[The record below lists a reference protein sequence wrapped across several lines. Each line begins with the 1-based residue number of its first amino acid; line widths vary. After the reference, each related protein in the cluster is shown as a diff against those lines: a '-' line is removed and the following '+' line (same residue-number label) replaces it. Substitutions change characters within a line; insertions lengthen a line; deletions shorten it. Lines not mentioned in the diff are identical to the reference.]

1 MQVSYILYFLG
12 DYSVII
18 MLKIIKFVKER
29 FEVMEALKE
38 IQPIKTGL
46 KGEILIPG
54 DKSVSHRS
62 VMFAGL
68 CDSEVK
74 ITNFLHAA
82 DCMSTVNCMR
92 ALGVKVKELD
102 ENTLIV
108 KGNGF
113 HGLQEPQSIIDA
125 GNSGTTL
132 RLMMGIL
139 AGQKFLTTF
148 TGDASLS
155 RRPMGRVI
163 NPLSQMG
170 ANIVGRKE
178 NKLLPITVIP
188 AKESLQGIDYQMP
201 MASAQ
206 VKSAI
211 LLAGMNAEGR
221 TTVTEPYTSRDHTER
236 MLEGFGVKL
245 EKSGTSIT
253 ISKVE
258 KMTAPK
264 EIHVPGDIS
273 SAAFWLVAGSII
285 EDSDIILKDVG
296 INETRTGIIDVLKA
310 MGANI
315 ELLNV
320 RDEVEPIADIRV
332 RYAKLH
338 GTSFGAD
345 IMPRLIDEIPIITVA
360 SMFAEGETII
370 TGAGE
375 LRVKETDRL
384 QVITDE
390 FNKVCP
396 CIKGTQD
403 GLIITGSQ
411 RNNLQKVVC
420 NSHDDHR
427 IAMALAILGASG
439 VGIEIENS
447 ECVNISY
454 PTFYEILTRFE

>member
-1 MQVSYILYFLG
+1 MG
-12 DYSVII
+12 
-18 MLKIIKFVKER
+18 
-29 FEVMEALKE
+29 ALKE

-454 PTFYEILTRFE
+454 PTFYEILTRLNNLQILYR

>member
-1 MQVSYILYFLG
+1 
-12 DYSVII
+12 

-29 FEVMEALKE
+29 FEVMGALKE

-82 DCMSTVNCMR
+82 DCMSTINCMR

-211 LLAGMNAEGR
+211 LLAGMNAEGK

-245 EKSGTSIT
+245 EKYGTSIT

-320 RDEVEPIADIRV
+320 CDEVEPIADIRV

-411 RNNLQKVVC
+411 RNNLQKAVC

>member
-1 MQVSYILYFLG
+1 
-12 DYSVII
+12 

-29 FEVMEALKE
+29 FEVMGALKE

-211 LLAGMNAEGR
+211 LLAGMNAEGK

-403 GLIITGSQ
+403 GLIITGGQ
-411 RNNLQKVVC
+411 RNNLQKAVC

-454 PTFYEILTRFE
+454 PTFYNILTRFE

>member
-1 MQVSYILYFLG
+1 
-12 DYSVII
+12 

-29 FEVMEALKE
+29 FEVMGALKE

-211 LLAGMNAEGR
+211 LLAGMNAEGK

-285 EDSDIILKDVG
+285 EDSDIVLKDVG

-411 RNNLQKVVC
+411 RNNLQKAVC

>member
-1 MQVSYILYFLG
+1 
-12 DYSVII
+12 

-29 FEVMEALKE
+29 FEVMGALKE

-211 LLAGMNAEGR
+211 LLAGMNAEGK

-273 SAAFWLVAGSII
+273 SAAFWLVVGSII

-403 GLIITGSQ
+403 GLIITGGQ
-411 RNNLQKVVC
+411 RNNLQKAVC

>member
-1 MQVSYILYFLG
+1 
-12 DYSVII
+12 
-18 MLKIIKFVKER
+18 
-29 FEVMEALKE
+29 MEHSKT
-38 IQPIKTGL
+38 IQPIKQGL
-46 KGEILIPG
+46 HGEIVIPG

-74 ITNFLHAA
+74 VTNFLHAA

-92 ALGVKVKELD
+92 ALGVEVRELD
-102 ENTLIV
+102 ETTLMV

-113 HGLQEPQSIIDA
+113 HGLREPQHIIDA

-170 ANIVGRKE
+170 AEIVGRNG
-178 NKLLPITVIP
+178 NKLLPITVVST
-188 AKESLQGIDYQMP
+188 KKNLQGISYTMP

-211 LLAGMNAEGR
+211 LLAGMNADGE

-245 EKSGTSIT
+245 KKSGTSIT
-253 ISKVE
+253 ISRVDELK
-258 KMTAPK
+258 APA

-285 EDSDIILKDVG
+285 PQSNIVLKDVG
-296 INETRTGIIDVLKA
+296 INETRTGIIDVLKD
-310 MGANI
+310 MGADI
-315 ELLNV
+315 ELLNI
-320 RDEVEPIADIRV
+320 RNEVEPIADIRV

-338 GTSFGAD
+338 GTNFGAD
-345 IMPRLIDEIPIITVA
+345 IMPRLIDEIPIIAVA
-360 SMFAEGETII
+360 AMFAEGKTVI

-396 CIKGTQD
+396 CIEGRED
-403 GLIITGSQ
+403 GMVIAGGQ
-411 RNNLQKVVC
+411 AEKLQFAVC
-420 NSHDDHR
+420 DSHDDHR

-447 ECVNISY
+447 QCVNISY
-454 PTFYEILTRFE
+454 PTFYEILSKFA

>member
-1 MQVSYILYFLG
+1 
-12 DYSVII
+12 

-29 FEVMEALKE
+29 FEVMGALKE

-211 LLAGMNAEGR
+211 LLAGMNAEGK

-360 SMFAEGETII
+360 SMFAEGETTI

-390 FNKVCP
+390 FNKLCP

-411 RNNLQKVVC
+411 RNNLQKAVC

-454 PTFYEILTRFE
+454 PTFYDILTRFE

>member
-1 MQVSYILYFLG
+1 
-12 DYSVII
+12 

-29 FEVMEALKE
+29 FEVMGALKE

-211 LLAGMNAEGR
+211 LLAGMNAEGK

-320 RDEVEPIADIRV
+320 CDEVEPIADIRV

-403 GLIITGSQ
+403 GLIITGGQ
-411 RNNLQKVVC
+411 RNNLQKLHPHLNTYLC
-420 NSHDDHR
+420 N
-427 IAMALAILGASG
+427 
-439 VGIEIENS
+439 N
-447 ECVNISY
+447 
-454 PTFYEILTRFE
+454 

>member
-1 MQVSYILYFLG
+1 MG
-12 DYSVII
+12 
-18 MLKIIKFVKER
+18 
-29 FEVMEALKE
+29 ALKE

-211 LLAGMNAEGR
+211 LLAGMNAEGK

-320 RDEVEPIADIRV
+320 CDEVEPIADIRV

-454 PTFYEILTRFE
+454 PTFYEILTRLNNLQILYR

>member
-1 MQVSYILYFLG
+1 MCN
-12 DYSVII
+12 SVII
-18 MLKIIKFVKER
+18 IFKIKLAKER
-29 FEVMEALKE
+29 FEAMGNLKK
-38 IQPIKTGL
+38 IQSINSGI
-46 KGEILIPG
+46 KGEIVIPG

-62 VMFAGL
+62 VMFAGF

-92 ALGVKVKELD
+92 ALGVNVTEID
-102 ENTLIV
+102 EQTLVV

-113 HGLQEPQSIIDA
+113 HGLKEPETIIDA

-139 AGQKFLTTF
+139 SGQNFLTTF

-155 RRPMGRVI
+155 RRPMQRVI
-163 NPLSQMG
+163 NPLSKMG
-170 ANIVGRKE
+170 AKIVGRKE

-188 AKESLQGIDYQMP
+188 QKESLKGITYEMP

-211 LLAGMNAEGR
+211 LLAGMNAEGE
-221 TTVTEPYTSRDHTER
+221 TTVIEPYTSRDHTER
-236 MLEGFGVKL
+236 MLAGFGVNLK
-245 EKSGTSIT
+245 KSGTSIT
-253 ISKVE
+253 ISKVD
-258 KMTAPK
+258 KMTAPQ

-273 SAAFWLVAGSII
+273 SAAFWLVAASII
-285 EDSDIILKDVG
+285 EHSDVILKDVG

-310 MGANI
+310 MGADI
-315 ELLNV
+315 ELINI
-320 RDEVEPIADIRV
+320 RNEVEPIADIRV

-338 GTSFGAD
+338 GTTLSAE
-345 IMPRLIDEIPIITVA
+345 IMPRLIDEIPIIAVA
-360 SMFAEGETII
+360 AMVAEGKTII

-396 CIKGTQD
+396 CIEATED
-403 GLIITGSQ
+403 GMIITG
-411 RNNLQKVVC
+411 NNKINFKNAVC
-420 NSHDDHR
+420 DSYDDHR

-439 VGIEIENS
+439 VGLEIKNS

-454 PTFYEILTRFE
+454 PEFYEILARFK

>member
-1 MQVSYILYFLG
+1 MG
-12 DYSVII
+12 
-18 MLKIIKFVKER
+18 
-29 FEVMEALKE
+29 ALKE

-92 ALGVKVKELD
+92 ALGVNIKELD

-113 HGLQEPQSIIDA
+113 HGLQEPTTIIDA

-148 TGDASLS
+148 IGDASLS

-170 ANIVGRKE
+170 ANIVGRNE

-188 AKESLQGIDYQMP
+188 TKKKLNGIDYQMP

-211 LLAGMNAEGR
+211 LLAGMNAEGK

-253 ISKVE
+253 ISKVK

-296 INETRTGIIDVLKA
+296 INETRTGIIDVLKS

-384 QVITDE
+384 KVITDE

-403 GLIITGSQ
+403 GLIITGGQ
-411 RNNLQKVVC
+411 RNNLQKAVC
-420 NSHDDHR
+420 NSYDDHR
-427 IAMALAILGASG
+427 IAMALAVLGASG

-454 PTFYEILTRFE
+454 PTFYNILARFK

>member
-1 MQVSYILYFLG
+1 MG
-12 DYSVII
+12 
-18 MLKIIKFVKER
+18 
-29 FEVMEALKE
+29 ALKE

-211 LLAGMNAEGR
+211 LLAGMNAEGK

-320 RDEVEPIADIRV
+320 CDEVEPIADIRV
-332 RYAKLH
+332 RYAKLY

-454 PTFYEILTRFE
+454 PTFYEILTRLNNLQILYR

>member
-1 MQVSYILYFLG
+1 MG
-12 DYSVII
+12 
-18 MLKIIKFVKER
+18 
-29 FEVMEALKE
+29 ALKE

-102 ENTLIV
+102 ENNLIV

-211 LLAGMNAEGR
+211 LLAGMNAEGK

-360 SMFAEGETII
+360 SMFAEGETNI

-403 GLIITGSQ
+403 GLIITGGQ
-411 RNNLQKVVC
+411 RNNLQKAVC

-454 PTFYEILTRFE
+454 PTFYDILTRFE

>member
-1 MQVSYILYFLG
+1 M
-12 DYSVII
+12 
-18 MLKIIKFVKER
+18 IKLARER
-29 FEVMEALKE
+29 FEIMGVLKK
-38 IQPIKTGL
+38 IKPITTGL

-68 CDSEVK
+68 CDTKVK

-92 ALGVKVKELD
+92 ALGVEVIELD
-102 ENTLIV
+102 ENTLVV

-113 HGLQEPQSIIDA
+113 NGLKEPAGVIDA

-139 AGQKFLTTF
+139 SGQQFLTTF
-148 TGDASLS
+148 SGDASLS

-163 NPLSQMG
+163 KPLSEMG
-170 ANIVGRKE
+170 ANIVGRDN
-178 NKLLPITVIP
+178 NKLLPITIIP
-188 AKESLQGIDYQMP
+188 KKDSLKGIDYKMP

-211 LLAGMNAEGR
+211 LLAGMRAEGE

-236 MLEGFGVKL
+236 MLKGFGVSLKQ
-245 EKSGTSIT
+245 EGTSIT

-285 EDSDIILKDVG
+285 ENSDILLKNVG

-310 MGANI
+310 MGADI
-315 ELLNV
+315 ELINI

-338 GTSFGAD
+338 GTSFGAE
-345 IMPRLIDEIPIITVA
+345 IMPRLIDEIPIIAVA
-360 SMFAEGETII
+360 AMHAEGKTVIS
-370 TGAGE
+370 GAGE

-396 CIKGTQD
+396 CITGSAE
-403 GLIITGSQ
+403 GLIIEGG
-411 RNNLQKVVC
+411 QKVHFKEARC

-427 IAMALAILGASG
+427 IAMALAILAASG
-439 VGIEIENS
+439 TAIEIENS

-454 PTFYEILTRFE
+454 PEFYEILARFK

>member
-1 MQVSYILYFLG
+1 
-12 DYSVII
+12 

-29 FEVMEALKE
+29 FEVMGALKE

-125 GNSGTTL
+125 ENSGTTL

-211 LLAGMNAEGR
+211 LLAGMNAEGK

-320 RDEVEPIADIRV
+320 CDEVEPIADIRV

>member
-1 MQVSYILYFLG
+1 
-12 DYSVII
+12 

-29 FEVMEALKE
+29 FEVMGALKE

-211 LLAGMNAEGR
+211 LLAGMNAEGK

-345 IMPRLIDEIPIITVA
+345 IMPRLIDEIPIIAVA

-403 GLIITGSQ
+403 GLIITGGQ
-411 RNNLQKVVC
+411 RNNLQKAVC

>member
-1 MQVSYILYFLG
+1 
-12 DYSVII
+12 

-29 FEVMEALKE
+29 FEVMGALKE

-82 DCMSTVNCMR
+82 DCMSTINCMR

-211 LLAGMNAEGR
+211 LLAGMNAEGK

-245 EKSGTSIT
+245 EKYGTSIT

-310 MGANI
+310 MEANI

-411 RNNLQKVVC
+411 RNNLQKAVC

>member
-1 MQVSYILYFLG
+1 MSY
-12 DYSVII
+12 
-18 MLKIIKFVKER
+18 
-29 FEVMEALKE
+29 
-38 IQPIKTGL
+38 
-46 KGEILIPG
+46 
-54 DKSVSHRS
+54 
-62 VMFAGL
+62 
-68 CDSEVK
+68 
-74 ITNFLHAA
+74 
-82 DCMSTVNCMR
+82 
-92 ALGVKVKELD
+92 
-102 ENTLIV
+102 
-108 KGNGF
+108 
-113 HGLQEPQSIIDA
+113 
-125 GNSGTTL
+125 
-132 RLMMGIL
+132 
-139 AGQKFLTTF
+139 
-148 TGDASLS
+148 
-155 RRPMGRVI
+155 
-163 NPLSQMG
+163 
-170 ANIVGRKE
+170 
-178 NKLLPITVIP
+178 
-188 AKESLQGIDYQMP
+188 
-201 MASAQ
+201 
-206 VKSAI
+206 
-211 LLAGMNAEGR
+211 LLAGAVSLVIISSQLLDGVANFMYSNMTKKLSGHMNYIVNQKLIRLKAILYEDPNKLDLINKAFESSTKCVGLVFTFISMLAFHIPYLIFMLFYLASIQPWLCVILLLMFVPMSVSQLIKSTFFAKQEDHSAPLRRSLEEYENNICSKIFFKETR
-221 TTVTEPYTSRDHTER
+221 TLGIYGFFRKRYINILDDLNKLNWKTER
-236 MLEGFGVKL
+236 
-245 EKSGTSIT
+245 KSCIIELCTR
-253 ISKVE
+253 
-258 KMTAPK
+258 
-264 EIHVPGDIS
+264 
-273 SAAFWLVAGSII
+273 LVAMIGYMVLLVVLIVFSVQGIISIGQFAAVFSSI
-285 EDSDIILKDVG
+285 GLAFSVMQGVVDRNLGLVSRNIGFTKNYVNFMDLPELSPEFNFCESDNDDIILKDVG

-360 SMFAEGETII
+360 SMFAEGETTI

-411 RNNLQKVVC
+411 RNNLQKAVC

-454 PTFYEILTRFE
+454 PTFYDILTRFE

>member
-1 MQVSYILYFLG
+1 
-12 DYSVII
+12 

-29 FEVMEALKE
+29 FEVMGALKE

-211 LLAGMNAEGR
+211 LLAGMNAEGK

-245 EKSGTSIT
+245 EKYGTSIT

>member
-1 MQVSYILYFLG
+1 MG
-12 DYSVII
+12 
-18 MLKIIKFVKER
+18 
-29 FEVMEALKE
+29 ALKE

-211 LLAGMNAEGR
+211 LLAGMNAEGK

-360 SMFAEGETII
+360 SMFAEGETTI

-411 RNNLQKVVC
+411 RNNLQKAVC

-454 PTFYEILTRFE
+454 PTFYEILTRLNNLQILYR

>member
-1 MQVSYILYFLG
+1 
-12 DYSVII
+12 

-29 FEVMEALKE
+29 FEVMGALKE

-125 GNSGTTL
+125 ENSGTTL

-211 LLAGMNAEGR
+211 LLAGMNAEGK

-320 RDEVEPIADIRV
+320 CDEVEPIADIRV

-454 PTFYEILTRFE
+454 PTFYEMLTRFE

>member
-1 MQVSYILYFLG
+1 MAN
-12 DYSVII
+12 
-18 MLKIIKFVKER
+18 LKKIQRIK
-29 FEVMEALKE
+29 
-38 IQPIKTGL
+38 
-46 KGEILIPG
+46 KGIHGKIVIPG

-68 CDSEVK
+68 CDTPVK

-92 ALGVKVKELD
+92 ALGVKVDEID
-102 ENTLIV
+102 ENTLV
-108 KGNGF
+108 VEGNGF
-113 HGLQEPQSIIDA
+113 HGLKEPQQIIDA

-139 AGQKFLTTF
+139 AGQKFLSTF

-163 NPLSQMG
+163 NPLTKMG
-170 ANIVGRKE
+170 AKIVGRDN

-188 AKESLQGIDYQMP
+188 TEENLQAITYEMP

-211 LLAGMNAEGR
+211 LLAGMNADGK
-221 TTVTEPYTSRDHTER
+221 TTVIEPYTSRDHTER
-236 MLEGFGVKL
+236 MLEGFGVAL

-253 ISKVE
+253 VSKVD

-273 SAAFWLVAGSII
+273 SAAFWLVAASII
-285 EDSDIILKDVG
+285 PDSDVILKDVG
-296 INETRTGIIDVLKA
+296 INETRTGIIDVLKN

-315 ELLNV
+315 EFVNI
-320 RDEVEPIADIRV
+320 RNEVEPIADIHV
-332 RYAKLH
+332 KYAKLH
-338 GTSFGAD
+338 GTQFGAD
-345 IMPRLIDEIPIITVA
+345 IMPRLIDEIPIIVVA
-360 SMFAEGETII
+360 AMFAEGKTMI

-390 FNKVCP
+390 FNKVCT
-396 CIKGTQD
+396 CIEGKQD
-403 GLIITGSQ
+403 GMIVTGGQ
-411 RNNLQKVVC
+411 NENLKPAIC

-439 VGIEIENS
+439 TGIEIENS

-454 PTFYEILTRFE
+454 PTFYEILNKFE

>member
-1 MQVSYILYFLG
+1 MG
-12 DYSVII
+12 
-18 MLKIIKFVKER
+18 
-29 FEVMEALKE
+29 ALKE

-211 LLAGMNAEGR
+211 LLAGM
-221 TTVTEPYTSRDHTER
+221 
-236 MLEGFGVKL
+236 K
-245 EKSGTSIT
+245 
-253 ISKVE
+253 
-258 KMTAPK
+258 
-264 EIHVPGDIS
+264 
-273 SAAFWLVAGSII
+273 
-285 EDSDIILKDVG
+285 
-296 INETRTGIIDVLKA
+296 LKA
-310 MGANI
+310 
-315 ELLNV
+315 
-320 RDEVEPIADIRV
+320 
-332 RYAKLH
+332 KL
-338 GTSFGAD
+338 
-345 IMPRLIDEIPIITVA
+345 
-360 SMFAEGETII
+360 
-370 TGAGE
+370 
-375 LRVKETDRL
+375 
-384 QVITDE
+384 Q
-390 FNKVCP
+390 
-396 CIKGTQD
+396 
-403 GLIITGSQ
+403 
-411 RNNLQKVVC
+411 
-420 NSHDDHR
+420 
-427 IAMALAILGASG
+427 
-439 VGIEIENS
+439 
-447 ECVNISY
+447 
-454 PTFYEILTRFE
+454 

>member
-1 MQVSYILYFLG
+1 MSK
-12 DYSVII
+12 
-18 MLKIIKFVKER
+18 LKT
-29 FEVMEALKE
+29 
-38 IQPIKTGL
+38 IQPIKKGL
-46 KGEILIPG
+46 SGEILIPG

-62 VMFAGL
+62 VMFSGL

-92 ALGVKVKELD
+92 SLGVSVKELD

-108 KGNGF
+108 KGNGL
-113 HGLQEPQSIIDA
+113 HGLKEPDGIIDA

-139 AGQKFLTTF
+139 SGQKFLTTF

-170 ANIVGRKE
+170 ANIVGRQN
-178 NKLLPITVIP
+178 NKYLPITVIP
-188 AKESLQGIDYQMP
+188 PQENLHGISYQMP

-211 LLAGMNAEGR
+211 LLAGMNADGE

-236 MLEGFGVKL
+236 MLTGFGVKL
-245 EKSGTSIT
+245 KKSGTSIT
-253 ISKVE
+253 ISKVD
-258 KMTAPK
+258 KMTAPQ

-273 SAAFWLVAGSII
+273 SAAFWLVAASII
-285 EDSDIILKDVG
+285 EGSDVVLKDVG
-296 INETRTGIIDVLKA
+296 INETRTGIIDVLKD
-310 MGANI
+310 MGADIEFLNI
-315 ELLNV
+315 
-320 RDEVEPIADIRV
+320 RDEVEPLADIRV
-332 RYAKLH
+332 RSAKLH
-338 GTSFGAD
+338 GTTFGAD
-345 IMPRLIDEIPIITVA
+345 IMPRLIDEIPIIAVA
-360 SMFAEGETII
+360 AMFAQGTTKI

-390 FNKVCP
+390 FNKICP
-396 CIKGTQD
+396 CIEGLDD
-403 GLIITGSQ
+403 GMVITGGQ
-411 RNNLQKVVC
+411 QENLKFAVC

-427 IAMALAILGASG
+427 IAMALAILGAAG
-439 VGIEIENS
+439 VGVEIENS

-454 PTFYEILTRFE
+454 PTFYEILAHFE

>member
-1 MQVSYILYFLG
+1 
-12 DYSVII
+12 

-29 FEVMEALKE
+29 FEVMGALKE

-125 GNSGTTL
+125 ENSGTTL

-211 LLAGMNAEGR
+211 LLAGMNAEGK

>member
-1 MQVSYILYFLG
+1 M
-12 DYSVII
+12 
-18 MLKIIKFVKER
+18 IKLIN
-29 FEVMEALKE
+29 EALKE

-82 DCMSTVNCMR
+82 DCMSTINCMR

-211 LLAGMNAEGR
+211 LLAGMNAEGK

-245 EKSGTSIT
+245 EKYGTSIT

-310 MGANI
+310 MEANI

-411 RNNLQKVVC
+411 RNNLQKAVC

>member
-1 MQVSYILYFLG
+1 
-12 DYSVII
+12 

-29 FEVMEALKE
+29 FEVMGALKE

-211 LLAGMNAEGR
+211 LLAGMNAEGK

-245 EKSGTSIT
+245 EKYGTSIT

-285 EDSDIILKDVG
+285 EDSDIVLKDVG

-320 RDEVEPIADIRV
+320 RNEVEPIADIRV

-390 FNKVCP
+390 FNKVCS

-403 GLIITGSQ
+403 GLIITGGQ
-411 RNNLQKVVC
+411 RNNLQKAVC

-439 VGIEIENS
+439 VGIEIEI
-447 ECVNISY
+447 VNV
-454 PTFYEILTRFE
+454 

>member
-1 MQVSYILYFLG
+1 MG
-12 DYSVII
+12 
-18 MLKIIKFVKER
+18 
-29 FEVMEALKE
+29 ALKE

-125 GNSGTTL
+125 ENSGTTL

-211 LLAGMNAEGR
+211 LLAGMNAEGK

-273 SAAFWLVAGSII
+273 SAAFWLVVGSII

-403 GLIITGSQ
+403 GLIITG
-411 RNNLQKVVC
+411 
-420 NSHDDHR
+420 
-427 IAMALAILGASG
+427 G
-439 VGIEIENS
+439 
-447 ECVNISY
+447 
-454 PTFYEILTRFE
+454 

>member
-1 MQVSYILYFLG
+1 MSN
-12 DYSVII
+12 
-18 MLKIIKFVKER
+18 LKQIK
-29 FEVMEALKE
+29 
-38 IQPIKTGL
+38 PIKQGL
-46 KGEILIPG
+46 IGDILIPG

-68 CDSEVK
+68 CDKPIK
-74 ITNFLHAA
+74 ITNFLPSA
-82 DCMSTVNCMR
+82 DCLSTVNCMK
-92 ALGVKVKELD
+92 ALGVKVTTID
-102 ENTLIV
+102 EHTLIV
-108 KGNGF
+108 QGNGL
-113 HGLQEPQSIIDA
+113 HGLQEPEQIIDA

-148 TGDASLS
+148 IGDKSLS

-163 NPLSQMG
+163 KPLSLMG
-170 ANIVGRKE
+170 AEIFGRAQ
-178 NKLLPITVIP
+178 NKLLPITIVP
-188 AKESLQGIDYQMP
+188 TKKNLQGIMYKMP

-211 LLAGMNAEGR
+211 LLAGMNADGE
-221 TTVTEPYTSRDHTER
+221 TTVIEPYTSRDHTEK

-245 EKSGTSIT
+245 KKSGTSIT
-253 ISKVE
+253 ISRVE
-258 KMTAPK
+258 KLNPPT
-264 EIHVPGDIS
+264 EIAVPGDIS
-273 SAAFWLVAGSII
+273 SAAFWLVAASII
-285 EDSDIILKDVG
+285 KDSDIILRDVG
-296 INETRTGIIDVLKA
+296 INETRTGIIDVLRQ

-315 ELLNV
+315 EFLNI
-320 RDEVEPIADIRV
+320 RNHVEPIADIRV
-332 RYAKLH
+332 RHSKLH

-360 SMFAEGETII
+360 AMFAEGKTVI

-390 FNKVCP
+390 FTKISN
-396 CIKGTQD
+396 CIEGTSD
-403 GLIITGSQ
+403 GLIITGKQ
-411 RNNLQKVVC
+411 PLQSATC

-427 IAMALAILGASG
+427 IAMALAILGAASDCG
-439 VGIEIENS
+439 LTIENS

-454 PTFYEILTRFE
+454 PNFYETLNQFNN